1 MGPDMEDD
9 MQKLEPHPLAQM
21 FPAVPPDEMA
31 QIVADI
37 KKHGIIEPI
46 WMYEGK
52 VLDGWHRYQA
62 AIKAGKEPKLR
73 EWKGDDPMAFVI
85 SMNVLRRHLN
95 GSQRMQI
102 VTRAA
107 LVEHKTIPRG
117 TVGEKRPPE
126 TGDLTAEQLAD
137 QAHVSKS
144 YANYALRVEREA
156 PELGDKVIAGQ
167 MSLEDANEI
176 IARKERK
183 AAGKPPIEDP
193 RAYKAKPDL
202 AAAMRQLANAVRD
215 LLRLD
220 LAPEDKRF
228 VRAKLSELMEK
239 MR

>member
-21 FPAVPPDEMA
+21 FPVVPPDEMA

-62 AIKAGKEPKLR
+62 AIEAGKEPKLR

-85 SMNVLRRHLN
+85 SMNIMRRHLTGDQRAITMALAAKKLGVLRRGPQTGQS
-95 GSQRMQI
+95 GSDLEVRTSDI
-102 VTRAA
+102 VDAANVHPRVASRAMRVA
-107 LVEHKTIPRG
+107 AADPKLAARVLA
-117 TVGEKRPPE
+117 GEIGLQE
-126 TGDLTAEQLAD
+126 
-137 QAHVSKS
+137 
-144 YANYALRVEREA
+144 
-156 PELGDKVIAGQ
+156 
-167 MSLEDANEI
+167 ANEV

-183 AAGKPPIEDP
+183 TAGKPPVEEP
-193 RAYKAKPDL
+193 REYKPKPDL
-202 AAAMRQLANAVRD
+202 ATAMRQLANAVRD
-215 LLRLD
+215 LLRLN